1 VTRCGGKFCEDLRV
15 ARGDVRG
22 CYSTM
27 ELDESNESSASEPA
41 PSPLTARGNAASDGL
56 MHEGRLPIMDA
67 YSHIRSLTQTGCRVR
82 QIQTTTR
89 QGSGCATRIPSYR
102 PDNLLHAERAAM
114 QQTIEANDTM
124 TQRRYSHISAN
135 PPVHCA
141 FR

>member
-1 VTRCGGKFCEDLRV
+1 VTRCGGKFCEDLRI

-22 CYSTM
+22 CYGTM

-67 YSHIRSLTQTGCRVR
+67 YSLIRSLTQTGCRVR
-82 QIQTTTR
+82 QIKQR
-89 QGSGCATRIPSYR
+89 LARGAATRLGGIRHIAPII
-102 PDNLLHAERAAM
+102 LHAERAAM
-114 QQTIEANDTM
+114 QQAIEANDTI